1 MGETEAKMNGRLM
14 DRVVLLLGWY
24 RYINKWIQYMYV
36 GMWQTNPICILKKGR
51 DRRLLKLL

>member
-36 GMWQTNPICILKKGR
+36 GVWQICILKKGR